1 MICPTCH
8 GKGLIAEV
16 LGYPV
21 VCADCNGSGVASCC
35 DAAGASLFAASNE
48 EAKSNDAYRDDTFPE
63 RPCDRCGKP
72 YRGPAVYCSLTCAIA
87 DA

>member
-8 GKGLIAEV
+8 GKGLMAQV

-35 DAAGASLFAASNE
+35 DAAGSS
-48 EAKSNDAYRDDTFPE
+48 SPGDAPSARDRYRDDRFAE
-63 RPCDRCGKP
+63 RQCDCCGKP
-72 YRGPAVYCSLTCAIA
+72 YRGPAVYCSLECAIA